1 MTRERIGSRSRRY
14 SPESS
19 VFACTGTAP
28 RYATAAGDDS
38 ASARTRRA
46 VTPSARASVAARVA
60 RSRKGRIMWGRRGEG
75 EGAGKRKTYV
85 IGEDRVAS
93 GAAQADR
100 PATP

>member
-75 EGAGKRKTYV
+75 EGKRKTYV
-85 IGEDRVAS
+85 IGEDRVAG

-100 PATP
+100 PPTP